1 MASQRASAHNDAQ
14 PCFPTGAVRQRPWPS
29 RERDARALASL
40 VNPRQSAHDCAR
52 GRAAGT
58 RGQPLGRLGS
68 SKGVC
73 RRCDG
78 EPLARLPRE
87 PGAHPN
93 PREIYAR
100 LDLARKIGASH
111 LSSCECSPRRLRCFR
126 TGGPCTRWS
135 HRTSGWP
142 SGRRVGGDARVRR
155 LPLMTTDGL
164 PCECSPRRR
173 IGGDARVR

>member
-1 MASQRASAHNDAQ
+1 MTSDDLGRPLMASQRASAHHDAQ

-100 LDLARKIGASH
+100 LTLAREIGPSH

-142 SGRRVGGDARVRR
+142 SGRR
-155 LPLMTTDGL
+155 
-164 PCECSPRRR
+164 